1 MRAPLTLIADQKNRE
16 HRPSYCRNLHCS
28 SRSPSHSLV
37 RLRHCFARTESHSPL
52 HASSGKCSRLARL
65 QAFQQ
70 QLTLCAGLASRGSI
84 SISIP
89 AAQQHLRPSS
99 TARSLWQV
107 REIAASAAFSTAAPA
122 ALQHSSATAS
132 ATDIP
137 ADFLSSS
144 RSSTSHAIRA
154 AAGTSAYDYC
164 DRPRQHQRTAAS
176 ASAAPLHQHRHDG
189 VRVQRRSSTSTPRP
203 ATRCVAQQRS
213 RVTAQPPRLPAHN
226 VHALSS
232 RIGAHF

>member
-1 MRAPLTLIADQKNRE
+1 MAVPSTASTAIILMDRRPANLCCQHAASTHHHEDNHTAGAPQVRAPLTLIADQKNRE

-37 RLRHCFARTESHSPL
+37 RLHHCFARTESHSPL

-89 AAQQHLRPSS
+89 AAHQHLRPSS

-122 ALQHSSATAS
+122 ALQHSMIAT
-132 ATDIP
+132 T
-137 ADFLSSS
+137 
-144 RSSTSHAIRA
+144 
-154 AAGTSAYDYC
+154 
-164 DRPRQHQRTAAS
+164 
-176 ASAAPLHQHRHDG
+176 G
-189 VRVQRRSSTSTPRP
+189 VRLQHRSSTSTPRP

>member
-1 MRAPLTLIADQKNRE
+1 MQ
-16 HRPSYCRNLHCS
+16 
-28 SRSPSHSLV
+28 
-37 RLRHCFARTESHSPL
+37 LRHCFARTEPHSPL
-52 HASSGKCSRLARL
+52 HASSGKCTRLARL

-89 AAQQHLRPSS
+89 AAQQRLRPSS
-99 TARSLWQV
+99 TARSFWQV

-154 AAGTSAYDYC
+154 AAGTSAYDHC
-164 DRPRQHQRTAAS
+164 DRPRQHQRTTAS
-176 ASAAPLHQHRHDG
+176 ASAALLHQHRYDRCAPSAPQQH
-189 VRVQRRSSTSTPRP
+189 VRATISHQMCRAAAAASSPFRAAAAHAHSDTLCRCRTFRMAFARRRRP
-203 ATRCVAQQRS
+203 QASFCFQ
-213 RVTAQPPRLPAHN
+213 
-226 VHALSS
+226 
-232 RIGAHF
+232 